1 MLHGQHQWPY
11 DCSTLLKAYTNH
23 TDEELFALLCRG
35 EKDAFAELYS
45 RYRGRIYAYAL
56 RMLGDRERANDIF
69 QETFLRIYQQC
80 THSQRTV
87 ANVSA
92 YIFTTARNLCLNAI
106 RDQKPTTAVEDYHQ
120 VVYQPNH
127 ENIELAE
134 LVKTALELLPTSHR
148 EAFVLREYDGL
159 SYQEIS
165 EVTGQSLASVKIHI
179 FRAKEKLRKILAPY
193 LEENTEESRRKA
205 K

>member
-1 MLHGQHQWPY
+1 M
-11 DCSTLLKAYTNH
+11 
-23 TDEELFALLCRG
+23 
-35 EKDAFAELYS
+35 
-45 RYRGRIYAYAL
+45 
-56 RMLGDRERANDIF
+56 
-69 QETFLRIYQQC
+69 
-80 THSQRTV
+80 
-87 ANVSA
+87 
-92 YIFTTARNLCLNAI
+92 
-106 RDQKPTTAVEDYHQ
+106 
-120 VVYQPNH
+120 
-127 ENIELAE
+127 
-134 LVKTALELLPTSHR
+134 KTALELLPTSHR

>member
-1 MLHGQHQWPY
+1 MFFSNSFFFPFIKTARNLIDKIIEFVFQVLGCFFSLARNFPAGFGSFVGGKQ
-11 DCSTLLKAYTNH
+11 
-23 TDEELFALLCRG
+23 
-35 EKDAFAELYS
+35 
-45 RYRGRIYAYAL
+45 YA
-56 RMLGDRERANDIF
+56 
-69 QETFLRIYQQC
+69 QQC
-80 THSQRTV
+80 TNSQRTV